1 MAGTISKKYIQD
13 LVVAHPDTPED
24 LRQIKRALATKY
36 KTTIVTN
43 ALILKKYRQYFKG
56 KEDDR
61 LLRLLRKREIRTL
74 SGVAPVTV
82 LTKPYPCPGR
92 CVYCPTERQMP
103 KSYIASEPAAQ
114 RAFLLKFDPYKQVK
128 SRIAALEANGHSA
141 DKIELIVL
149 GGTWSFYEKKY
160 QTWFIKRCFEAANGR
175 KSKKLTQAQNINE
188 TAKHRIIGL
197 TLETRPDYVTVEE
210 LWRMRELG
218 CTHVQIGVQTLDHEI
233 LDLTKRD
240 DSIANVGRATMLMRD
255 FGFKI
260 TYHLMPGLPG
270 ATPPKDL
277 ATFKKVFSDP
287 RFQPDMLKIY
297 PCVVIKTALLYQWY
311 KEGKYKPYDDA
322 TLADLL
328 IKIKKIIP
336 PYVRINRLIR
346 DIPGNEIVAGNM
358 ITNLRQLLHERGVV
372 CRCIRCREVRN
383 EKFSFEELRLVRRT
397 YRAGQG
403 TEYFISF
410 ESKDKK
416 KLYAFIRLRLPDRKK
431 RKLSA
436 MKVIRFFDKKEIT
449 MTGNEMAF
457 DTDTAL
463 IRELHTYGELVPVGS
478 KKKAVQHIGLGK
490 RLLLVAEDAA
500 RVKAYKKLAI
510 ISGVGVREY
519 YRKFGYK
526 LERGYM
532 VKVLLDKKAARG
544 VRRLNTLRFYCSFS
558 AGRL

>member
-1 MAGTISKKYIQD
+1 MPDLISKKYIQD
-13 LVVAHPDTPED
+13 LVKARPETAED
-24 LRQIKRALATKY
+24 LRQIKRILATKY
-36 KTTIVTN
+36 KVTIITN

-56 KEDDR
+56 RLDDR

-92 CVYCPTERQMP
+92 CVYCPTEARMP
-103 KSYIASEPAAQ
+103 KSYIATEPAAQ

-128 SRIAALEANGHSA
+128 ARIETLEANGHSA

-149 GGTWSFYEKKY
+149 GGTWSYYKKKY
-160 QTWFIKRCFEAANGR
+160 QTWFIKRCFEAANDR
-175 KSKKLTQAQNINE
+175 KSRTLVQAQKINE

-197 TLETRPDYVTVEE
+197 TLETRPDYVTVDE

-240 DSIANVGRATMLMRD
+240 DSIINVGRATMLLRD
-255 FGFKI
+255 FGFKL

-270 ATPPKDL
+270 ATPQKDL

-297 PCVVIKTALLYQWY
+297 PCVVVKTALLYQWY
-311 KEGKYKPYDDA
+311 KDGRYKPYDDK
-322 TLADLL
+322 TLTDLL
-328 IKIKKIIP
+328 IKIKKYIP

-346 DIPGNEIVAGNM
+346 DISGDEIVAGNM
-358 ITNLRQLLHERGVV
+358 ITNLRQLLHERGIV
-372 CRCIRCREVRN
+372 CHCIRCREARKAIIKEN
-383 EKFSFEELRLVRRT
+383 ETKLVMRA
-397 YRAGQG
+397 YRAGRG
-403 TEYFISF
+403 TEHFISF

-416 KLYAFIRLRLPDRKK
+416 KLYAFVRLRLPDRKK
-431 RKLSA
+431 RKLST
-436 MKVIRFFDKKEIT
+436 MKVIRFFDKQEIT

-457 DTDTAL
+457 DIDTAL
-463 IRELHTYGELVPVGS
+463 IRELHTYGELIPVGS
-478 KKKAVQHIGLGK
+478 KKTAVQHAGLGK
-490 RLLLVAEDAA
+490 RLLLAAEDIA
-500 RVKAYKKLAI
+500 RKKGYKKMAI

-519 YRKFGYK
+519 YKKLGYS
-526 LERGYM
+526 LERSYM
-532 VKVLLDKKAARG
+532 VKRI
-544 VRRLNTLRFYCSFS
+544 
-558 AGRL
+558 